1 MKLTLKNFRNAP
13 DFELALPDTGMVL
26 LKGETGKGKTTLLDG
41 IFDAITGAADDVI
54 PWNGALPVT
63 ITLELP
69 SMTIVRTHKPETV
82 VVCLPGGQSFTG
94 EAAQAKIFERLGMA
108 SAVEFTAASYIRQ
121 RMEGSLLS
129 LKPAEQL
136 RFIQRLAFGDDDPEN
151 YKQRIGNQITKRRT
165 ALDKL
170 NYQYTAERDAYN
182 RDRTMVE
189 SMELS
194 IGPAPVAPMTADE
207 YATVC
212 QDLQNLTNQRKTND
226 KRLSELNKLLT
237 HPGQLARRLFES
249 ETDALVKEN
258 EGLSNMLEDCCIELA
273 KVPRPWAEM
282 SMDDQQDEV
291 KKLLEKREYLKWR
304 SDVTKFTAEVK
315 AAFPD
320 FNGAGAGAFLQV
332 KLTENTTVTERVK
345 ADLASVRADIANCES
360 IAKNQSCPKC
370 KTPLIVKNGQITCA
384 DHNEEI
390 AKVDT
395 ELMLHLART
404 KETSL
409 VKEQSELSEART
421 SIRIA
426 VNVAEKLVQAKIAD
440 PLPTV
445 KTAEEIEL
453 RRTELHAYRD
463 QQVKLASIMDN
474 LFKDIERIKD
484 QIKRNEDRMQ
494 ALSQNAQAADA
505 AGIPTEDQI
514 NEERQQIASQNEDL
528 NNIREAVNKKIADY
542 NEHLGYMKGYQLTVI
557 QFETARA
564 ALDATALKCTA
575 IEQEALAANKRWSAS
590 TRLKECSDAAAIS
603 ATELIIN
610 SINQYSANHLI
621 SLFPH
626 GGTSV
631 KLLSGMKLKSGDER
645 SKLSLDVIHRGMEVG
660 KTIRPLSGGEKDRI
674 KVAFQLALAEIYNAP
689 FLMFDEPFAGVDVEN
704 TMILCLDLLK
714 TFSHDKL
721 VIMAQHAAPAEP
733 FDLIVDI

>member
-1 MKLTLKNFRNAP
+1 MKLTLKNFRNAS

-41 IFDAITGAADDVI
+41 IFDAITGEADDVI

-69 SMTIVRTHKPETV
+69 TMTIVRTHKPETL

-94 EAAQAKIFERLGMA
+94 EAAQAKIFELLGIA

-151 YKQRIGNQITKRRT
+151 YKTRIGNQITKRRT

-194 IGPAPVAPMTADE
+194 IEPAPVAPMTGSEHTAL
-207 YATVC
+207 C
-212 QDLQNLTNQRKTND
+212 QDLQNLTIQRKEND
-226 KRLSELNKLLT
+226 KRLVELNGLLT
-237 HPGQLARRLFES
+237 HPGQLARRLFAS
-249 ETDALVKEN
+249 EMDALTKEN
-258 EGLSNMLEDCCIELA
+258 EGLGNTLEDCCVECA

-282 SMDDQQDEV
+282 SLDDQQDEV

-304 SDVTKFTAEVK
+304 TDVTKFTAEVK

-320 FNGAGAGAFLQV
+320 FNGAGAGAFLQT
-332 KLTENTTVTERVK
+332 KLTENTTATERIK
-345 ADLASVRADIANCES
+345 EDLASVRADIANCES
-360 IAKNQSCPKC
+360 IAKRQSCPKC
-370 KTPLIVKNGQITCA
+370 KTPLAVKNGQIICA
-384 DHNEEI
+384 DHDEEI

-409 VKEQSELSEART
+409 VKEQNELAEART
-421 SIRIA
+421 HIRIA
-426 VNVAEKLVQAKIAD
+426 VNTAERLVQAKIAD
-440 PLPTV
+440 PLPAV

-453 RRTELHAYRD
+453 QRNELHAYRD
-463 QQVKLASIMDN
+463 QQIKLASTIDN
-474 LFKDIERIKD
+474 ISKDMERIKE
-484 QIKRNEDRMQ
+484 QIKRNEEKMQ
-494 ALSQNAQAADA
+494 SITLNAQEADA

-514 NEERQQIASQNEDL
+514 NEERQTIVNQNEDL
-528 NNIREAVNKKIADY
+528 SNIREAVNKKIADY
-542 NEHLGYMKGYQLTVI
+542 NAYLGHLKGYQLTVT

-564 ALDATALKCTA
+564 ALDATALKCAA
-575 IEQEALAANKRWSAS
+575 IEQEVLTANKRWSAS

-610 SINQYSANHLI
+610 SINQYATNHLV

-645 SKLSLDVIHRGMEVG
+645 SKLSLDVVHRGMEVG

-689 FLMFDEPFAGVDVEN
+689 FLMFDEPFAGIDVEN
-704 TMILCLDLLK
+704 TMDICLGLLK

-733 FDLIVDI
+733 FDLIVDV